1 MKKTIT
7 ALLLICCAWFA
18 GAQDR
23 ADSMHVAH
31 YDLHLDI
38 LDFTAKT
45 INGYVDLTMV
55 SKVNNLSQ
63 YVLDLQGLTVDSV
76 FIDGQNASFTH
87 QNLKIYI
94 PHTSQQGDTAI
105 IRVYYHGAP
114 VHDSYIGGFY
124 YTGQYCYNIGVAFD
138 YQPHTFGRCWI
149 PCLDFFTDKSTYT
162 MHIRTEPG
170 KMAVCGGMLTDTVT
184 LADSTR
190 IWTWE
195 LEQPI
200 PIYLASVAVG
210 DYRLYEDLYH
220 GIEAD
225 IPIQIYA
232 QPSTIDKVA
241 GSFLHLKDVL
251 QMYEQNFGPYR
262 WPRVGYVDVIYNGGA
277 MEHATNIAYP
287 HSAFTGTTAYE
298 SLYAH
303 ELFHLWFGDL
313 ITCNRAEEMWINEG
327 FASYAEALCE
337 GHLHS
342 TTNPNAYID
351 YIRDYHHNVLKNLKK
366 DDGGLYALDNVP
378 QTYTYG
384 THSYKKGAVVIHS
397 LRSYMGDS
405 LFFGGLRNLLTHYA
419 YQNVSSEQ
427 FFNYLSQNTGMN
439 LQDFYEGWVHQ
450 PGFLHFSIDSIV
462 PLQGNQYRVHLHQK
476 LFGGTQFANNN
487 KVDLTFVSAQRE
499 LHTVPDV
506 MFSGEFGTVEVTIP
520 FAPVFGM
527 VDYYEKLADATID
540 YTKSL
545 TSGATWSPADAGCT
559 VHLEHF
565 PDTVLVRL
573 EHNYVAPDQ
582 PETLPDNIYRVSGS
596 HYWTI
601 NMAYDNSVNTIPTG
615 TLRFQY
621 QRGSNYT
628 LDYDL
633 MQGYNAENIKLLH
646 RPSASHPWQVVHATR
661 SGSPYSGYLT
671 TDFLAPGQYCLAVGD
686 PSASISEY
694 LSEKELH
701 IYPNPADDMLNILIN
716 EPSKNMKASILD
728 STGKIMKNIKLKS
741 GENSINIHNL
751 PSGTYIIRAM
761 DGSGTWSKRFV
772 KK

>member
-18 GAQDR
+18 CAQDR

-55 SKVNNLSQ
+55 SKVNLSQ

-87 QNLKIYI
+87 QNLKIHI

-114 VHDSYIGGFY
+114 AHDSYIGGFY

-170 KMAVCGGMLTDTVT
+170 KMAICGGMLTDTVT

-287 HSAFTGTTAYE
+287 HSAFTGNATYE
-298 SLYAH
+298 TLYSH

-327 FASYAEALCE
+327 FAAYSEAMITGL
-337 GHLHS
+337 LHGQD
-342 TTNPNAYID
+342 AYMD
-351 YIRDYHHNVLKNLKK
+351 YVRDNHHDILKNLAKT
-366 DDGGLYALDNVP
+366 DEGLYALDNVP
-378 QTYTYG
+378 QNHTYG
-384 THSYKKGAVVIHS
+384 AHSYNKGSAVIHT
-397 LRSYMGDS
+397 LRNYMGDS
-405 LFFGGLRNLLTHYA
+405 LFFSSMKSLLDQYA

-427 FFNYLSQNTGMN
+427 LFNHLTQVSGLNMN
-439 LQDFYEGWVHQ
+439 DFYEGWVHQ

-462 PLQGNQYRVHLHQK
+462 PQQGNQYRVYLRQK
-476 LFGGTQFANNN
+476 LLGANRFANSNR
-487 KVDLTFVSAQRE
+487 VDLTFVSRQRE
-499 LHTVPDV
+499 LFTVPNA
-506 MFSGEFGTVEVTIP
+506 MFSGESGYVDVTIP
-520 FAPVFGM
+520 FVPVFGI
-527 VDYYEKLADATID
+527 VDYYEKITDALFD
-540 YTKSL
+540 YTKSMV
-545 TSGATWSPADAGCT
+545 SGDTWEPTDASCKIT
-559 VHLEHF
+559 LESF

-582 PETLPDNIYRVSGS
+582 SENLLPEGIYNVSQN
-596 HYWTI
+596 HYWNI
-601 NMAYDNSVNTIPTG
+601 NIAYNDAVNPIPTG
-615 TLRFQY
+615 TLEFRY
-621 QRGSNYT
+621 HRGSINM
-628 LDYDL
+628 LDYAL
-633 MQGYNAENIKLLH
+633 MQGYNENNLKLLY
-646 RPSASHPWQVVHATR
+646 RATTAQPWQLIHFTR
-661 SGSPYSGYLT
+661 TGTPISGYLV
-671 TDFLAPGQYCLAVGD
+671 TDFNQPGQYCLAVGD

-694 LSEKELH
+694 VTEKSLH
-701 IYPNPADDMLNILIN
+701 IYPNPVKDILNILIM
-716 EPSKNMKASILD
+716 EPEKSVKASILD
-728 STGKIMKNIKLKS
+728 STGKIVKNIRLKS
-741 GENSINIHNL
+741 GENHFNISNL
-751 PSGTYIIRAM
+751 VPGIYIIKAYE
-761 DGSGTWSKRFV
+761 GNSLWVTKFV